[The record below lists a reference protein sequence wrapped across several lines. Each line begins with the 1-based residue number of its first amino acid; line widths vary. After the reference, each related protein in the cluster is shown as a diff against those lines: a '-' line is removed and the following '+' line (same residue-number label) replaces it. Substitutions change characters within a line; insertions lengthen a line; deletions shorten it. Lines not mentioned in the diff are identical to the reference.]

1 MKIFPTTSLYSI
13 SGHFL
18 TDVFLVKEND
28 TSTGKEGASSKMLS
42 QLERKRIVNEEIIV
56 TQVTPDLS

>member
-1 MKIFPTTSLYSI
+1 METLFNKGLCTIKHDTIALYI
-13 SGHFL
+13 
-18 TDVFLVKEND
+18 DKKEND

-56 TQVTPDLS
+56 TQVTPDLI

>member
-28 TSTGKEGASSKMLS
+28 TTGKEGASSKMLS